1 MIMTHRQ
8 TGTKY
13 LNRYTGSSYF
23 ITDADQCFFKAA
35 GAYGWV
41 EYIGGRDHLVTGDY
55 INQGSMAVSLPKREE
70 IVAL

>member
-1 MIMTHRQ
+1 MITTRRQ

-13 LNRYTGSSYF
+13 LNLYTGSSYF

-41 EYIGGRDHLVTGDY
+41 EYIGGRDHLTNGDY
-55 INQGSMAVSLPKREE
+55 INQGVMSVGLPIREE
-70 IVAL
+70 ITTL